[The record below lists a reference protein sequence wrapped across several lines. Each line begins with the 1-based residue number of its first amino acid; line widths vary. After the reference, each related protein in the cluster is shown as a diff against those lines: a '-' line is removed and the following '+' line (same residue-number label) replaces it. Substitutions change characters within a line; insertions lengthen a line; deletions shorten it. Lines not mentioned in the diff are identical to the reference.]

1 MGARILRIE
10 LRQSVA
16 LWAALVIAATGLFV
30 LFASNEP
37 YGSWM
42 QLVIVSRDIMQLT
55 WPLALAAGAWQAMR
69 ERRSRVEELVSTTP
83 RPRWQRVLP
92 VATAMAI
99 AAVAAY
105 LVMLAGAASHVR
117 HVDGYFPLG
126 AIPLIALGAL
136 AMVGAVWLGQAV
148 GALLPSPLTAPML
161 AVIGFVGLAVSPM
174 IVAQD
179 SRDRGA
185 VLFFPYLQGPRDG
198 GFALQMLS
206 TRANL
211 VQALWFAAL
220 AATGLAVFAA
230 SRPGTRVA
238 ALLPVVLGAAIAV
251 PAMPR
256 TLSGAWIDDRRAT
269 ELVCTDDDPEVCIPR
284 LHAYA
289 LDHVRGP
296 ARQALSILAAK
307 LPPTAPTRVLVWSVD
322 DKGPDDPRA
331 ADRLAVSIPTVLDV
345 MDYSSEDLLWI
356 MLDGA
361 GVSPCANLAR
371 PNPEDEP
378 QAKGDPD
385 TRESGYAAAR
395 LVAAAWLLD
404 RDIRPAEGSDEG
416 PEVTLARQALA
427 TLRALPADEQ
437 RTRVTALRDA
447 ERKCAEGDRLEMLT
461 GPSTAR

>member
-10 LRQSVA
+10 LRRSVA
-16 LWAALVIAATGLFV
+16 LWAALVIAATGVFV

-55 WPLALAAGAWQAMR
+55 WPLGLAAGAWQALR
-69 ERRSRVEELVSTTP
+69 ERRSKVEELMATTP

-92 VATAMAI
+92 VANAMAI
-99 AAVAAY
+99 AAVTAY
-105 LVMLAGAASHVR
+105 LVMLAGAAGHVR
-117 HVDGYFPLG
+117 HIDGYFPLG

-161 AVIGFVGLAVSPM
+161 AVVGFVGLAVSPM

-185 VLFFPYLQGPRDG
+185 VLLFPYLQGPRDG

-230 SRPGTRVA
+230 SRPGTRLA
-238 ALLPVVLGAAIAV
+238 ALLPVVLGATIAV

-256 TLSGAWIDDRRAT
+256 TLSDAWVEDRRAT
-269 ELVCTDDDPEVCIPR
+269 EAVCTDDEPTVCISR
-284 LHAYA
+284 LHSYA
-289 LDHVRGP
+289 LDSMRGP
-296 ARQALSILAAK
+296 AREALSVLARK
-307 LPPTAPTRVLVWSVD
+307 LPPGPTRVLVGND
-322 DKGPDDPRA
+322 GTPGPQP
-331 ADRLAVSIPTVLDV
+331 ADTLIVYVTLIESTEYTADTLV
-345 MDYSSEDLLWI
+345 EI

-361 GVSPCANLAR
+361 GVPPCAGQVGID
-371 PNPEDEP
+371 PNEP
-378 QAKGDPD
+378 A
-385 TRESGYAAAR
+385 TREPPPEPDPRYVGAR
-395 LVAAAWLLD
+395 QAVTAWLLD
-404 RDIRPAEGSDEG
+404 RRPPPATGAKEE
-416 PEVTLARQALA
+416 PEMALARQAFDTLA
-427 TLRALPADEQ
+427 ALPLDEQ
-437 RTRVTALRDA
+437 RARVAAWRDA
-447 ERKCAEGDRLEMLT
+447 ERACSDGDRLELLVGT
-461 GPSTAR
+461 GETG